1 MGAQIQTTLVRA
13 QLAELARAGDRTA
26 MRLLAELDSAPARD
40 EFADLKRRLSGHSV
54 TIRAALDKSVGA
66 SVRGLAQLD
75 NGVTRLTGNVA
86 GHTATVGAATL
97 KYAALAGGIAQ
108 ALGLM
113 GGLGAAA
120 GTAAGS
126 LLIVPAVGIAA
137 AAAVGALRLGVDGL
151 NDALSAETPAEYAKA
166 VKDFP
171 PAMRETTDAV
181 RALRPQLD
189 GLKLDVQAALFAGL
203 GGEVSRLGNR
213 YLPVL
218 RDGLVNIAEGYNQA
232 ARDAAGFAGEARTV
246 DDVRL
251 ILDNT
256 GQSVRALA
264 GGVAPLLR
272 AIRDI
277 AAVGSDFLPGFAS
290 GLGESTERFA
300 QFIATARETGQL
312 REWLS
317 AGLSALG
324 DLAGILGNLTRI
336 VFTILSAANAQ
347 GVGLLTTLHALTD
360 GMLAYLRSAEGA
372 LALSQIFGGL
382 GAVASALLP
391 LLVEVG
397 RVAGSVLAPAVA
409 QLGPMVAAGLGV
421 LVGAVEPAGR
431 VLAALAPL
439 AGVAAQA
446 LASLL
451 VPAVELLAGVT
462 AELAPAVSSLVGE
475 LVGGALAD
483 GVRTLAPA
491 LIGLAR
497 AAAPLV
503 VQLGQLL
510 VQAVNIAAPALANLL
525 RVLTPIA
532 AQIGGA
538 LLTALS
544 AVLPLVGQLAD
555 FWAQVLL
562 AGLTA
567 ALPVLPVIVSTVQ
580 RLAEVLSVG
589 LAAATPTL
597 VQIGQLL
604 GETLAVG
611 LTGLLPLLPPLVEGL
626 LRITTEGLL
635 PLTPV
640 LLQLVSELLPPLLQ
654 LFGLL
659 VPVVVQAT
667 GVLAT
672 WTSMMAGVAAE
683 ITSKLIPVLR
693 FLIDNVVGPVFQ
705 RIVDTVSGALTFL
718 QGLLD
723 LVMGVITGDWSRA
736 WSGVRDIVSGAW
748 QAIRNGA
755 DLATG
760 GLVSF
765 VASLPARL
773 LGALGDLGS
782 LLVEAGKNLIRGLL
796 RGIESMF
803 ASLRDKLTQLTN
815 LLPDWKGPPERDRV
829 LLRGNGRL
837 IMRGLLSG
845 LEAEE
850 PAVRAYLSDL
860 TAGIPRL
867 AASEDPSG
875 RTASERVITRSTTA
889 RDDSGTAPPDLGE
902 LVDAVR
908 ELAARPV
915 VVQVG
920 TTEIARATAEGD
932 RILSRR

>member
-1 MGAQIQTTLVRA
+1 MRA
-13 QLAELARAGDRTA
+13 QLAELARAGDQTA
-26 MRLLAELDSAPARD
+26 MRLLAQLDGRPA
-40 EFADLKRRLSGHSV
+40 EEGFAALRRRLSGHSV
-54 TIRAALDKSVGA
+54 TIHTVLDRSVGA

-75 NGVTRLTGNVA
+75 RGVTGLTGSITA
-86 GHTATVGAATL
+86 HTATVGAATL

-137 AAAVGALRLGVDGL
+137 AAAVQALKLGVDGL
-151 NDALSAETPAEYAKA
+151 NDALTADSAADYAKA

-181 RALRPQLD
+181 RALRPALD
-189 GLKLDVQAALFAGL
+189 GLKLDVQARLFEGL
-203 GGEVSRLGNR
+203 GGEVSRLGDR

-218 RDGLVNIAEGYNQA
+218 RDGLVGIAEGYNQA
-232 ARDAAGFAGEARTV
+232 ARQAAGFAGEARTV

-277 AAVGSDFLPGFAS
+277 AAVGSEFLPGFAS
-290 GLGESTERFA
+290 SLGEGAERFA

-324 DLAGILGNLTRI
+324 ELATLVGNLARI
-336 VFTILSAANAQ
+336 VFTVLSAANTQ
-347 GVGLLTTLHALTD
+347 GAGLLTTLNAVTGSMLTF
-360 GMLAYLRSAEGA
+360 LRSAEGT
-372 LALSQIFGGL
+372 LALQQIFGGL
-382 GAVASALLP
+382 GAVAAALLP
-391 LLVEVG
+391 LLSEVA
-397 RVAGSVLAPAVA
+397 RVAASVLAPAVA
-409 QLGPMVAAGLGV
+409 QLGPMVAQGLAV
-421 LVGAVEPAGR
+421 LVAGVEPAGR

-462 AELAPAVSSLVGE
+462 AELAPAVSLLVGE

-497 AAAPLV
+497 AAAPLI

-532 AQIGGA
+532 VQVGGA
-538 LLTALS
+538 LLTALA

-555 FWAQVLL
+555 VWAQVLL

-604 GETLAVG
+604 GETLTVG

-635 PLTPV
+635 PLTPL
-640 LLQLVSELLPPLLQ
+640 LLQLASELLPSVLQ
-654 LFGLL
+654 LVALL
-659 VPVVVQAT
+659 VPVIVQAT

-672 WTSMMAGVAAE
+672 WTAMFAAVATE
-683 ITSKLIPVLR
+683 VTSKLIPTLR
-693 FLIDNVVGPVFQ
+693 FLIDDVVAPIFA
-705 RIVDTVSGALTFL
+705 RIVDTVSGALRAI
-718 QGLLD
+718 QGVLD
-723 LVMGVITGDWSRA
+723 LAMGVITGDWSRA

-748 QAIRNGA
+748 QAIRSGV

-760 GLVSF
+760 GLISF
-765 VASLPARL
+765 VAGIPGRL

-796 RGIESMF
+796 RGIESMIN
-803 ASLRDKLTQLTN
+803 SLRDKLAQVTN
-815 LLPDWKGPPERDRV
+815 LLPSWKGPPERDRV

-860 TAGIPRL
+860 TARIPRM
-867 AASEDPSG
+867 AATEGTSG
-875 RTASERVITRSTTA
+875 RTAPERVITRSTTA
-889 RDDSGTAPPDLGE
+889 SEATGTTPPEWGD

-920 TTEIARATAEGD
+920 ATEIARATADGE

>member
-13 QLAELARAGDRTA
+13 QLAELARAGDQTA
-26 MRLLAELDSAPARD
+26 MRLLAQLDARPAEN
-40 EFADLKRRLSGHSV
+40 EFTALRRRLSGHSV
-54 TIRAALDKSVGA
+54 TIRAALDRSVGA

-75 NGVTRLTGNVA
+75 NGVTRLTGDITA
-86 GHTATVGAATL
+86 HTATVGDATL

-108 ALGLM
+108 ALSLM

-120 GTAAGS
+120 GTVAGS

-151 NDALSAETPAEYAKA
+151 NDALNAETPADYAKA

-171 PAMRETTDAV
+171 PGMRETTDAV

-189 GLKLDVQAALFAGL
+189 GLKLDVQARLFAGL
-203 GGEVSRLGNR
+203 GGEVSRLGDR

-218 RDGLVNIAEGYNQA
+218 RDGLVGIAEGYNQA
-232 ARDAAGFAGEARTV
+232 ARGAAGFAAEARTV

-277 AAVGSDFLPGFAS
+277 AAVGSEFLPGLAS
-290 GLGESTERFA
+290 ALGESTERFA

-324 DLAGILGNLTRI
+324 DLAGVLGNLARI
-336 VFTILSAANAQ
+336 VFTVLSAANTQ
-347 GVGLLTTLHALTD
+347 GAGLLQTLNAVT
-360 GMLAYLRSAEGA
+360 GSMLAFLRSAEGT
-372 LALSQIFGGL
+372 LALQQIFGGL

-391 LLVEVG
+391 LLAEVA
-397 RVAGSVLAPAVA
+397 RVAASILAPAIA
-409 QLGPMVAAGLGV
+409 QLGPMVAQGLAV
-421 LVGAVEPAGR
+421 LVGAAEPAGR

-451 VPAVELLAGVT
+451 VPAAELLAGVV
-462 AELAPAVSSLVGE
+462 AELAPAVFQLVGE

-483 GVRTLAPA
+483 GVRELAPA
-491 LIGLAR
+491 LIELAR
-497 AAAPLV
+497 ATAPLI

-510 VQAVNIAAPALANLL
+510 VQAVQIAAPALANLL

-532 AQIGGA
+532 AEIGGA

-555 FWAQVLL
+555 TWAQVLL
-562 AGLTA
+562 AGLQA

-580 RLAEVLSVG
+580 QLAEVLSVG
-589 LAAATPTL
+589 LATATPTL
-597 VQIGQLL
+597 VEIGRLL
-604 GETLAVG
+604 GETLSTALTG
-611 LTGLLPLLPPLVEGL
+611 LLPLVPPLAEALVRLWAEGLLPLLPPLLELGV
-626 LRITTEGLL
+626 TLL
-635 PLTPV
+635 PSV
-640 LLQLVSELLPPLLQ
+640 IDLVAALLP
-654 LFGLL
+654 
-659 VPVVVQAT
+659 VIVQAA
-667 GVLAT
+667 GVLTDWLKIWAAVAT
-672 WTSMMAGVAAE
+672 E
-683 ITSKLIPVLR
+683 ITENLIPVLR
-693 FLIDNVVGPVFQ
+693 FLLDNVVKPVVDN
-705 RIVDTVSGALTFL
+705 IVSTVSGGLQFL
-718 QGLLD
+718 KGLLD
-723 LVMGVITGDWSRA
+723 IAMGVITGDWSRA
-736 WSGVRDIVSGAW
+736 WQGVKDVVAGAFEFLW
-748 QAIRNGA
+748 GA
-755 DLATG
+755 VNTATG
-760 GLVSF
+760 GLLSLVADLPRKIVS
-765 VASLPARL
+765 
-773 LGALGDLGS
+773 GLGDLGS

-796 RGIESMF
+796 RGIESMIN
-803 ASLRDKLTQLTN
+803 SLRDKLRQVTN
-815 LLPDWKGPPERDRV
+815 LLPDWKGPPERDAK
-829 LLRGNGRL
+829 LLRGNGVL
-837 IMRGLLSG
+837 IMRGLLTG
-845 LEAEE
+845 LEAGE
-850 PAVRAYLSDL
+850 PAVREYLSDL
-860 TAGIPRL
+860 TASIPRM
-867 AASEDPSG
+867 AAPEAARG
-875 RTASERVITRSTTA
+875 RTAPERVITRNATNATGTT
-889 RDDSGTAPPDLGE
+889 PPDLGD

-920 TTEIARATAEGD
+920 ATEIARATADGE

>member
-13 QLAELARAGDRTA
+13 QLAALAREGDRTA
-26 MRLLAELDSAPARD
+26 LRLLAQLDSTAAEG
-40 EFADLKRRLSGHSV
+40 EFAALRRRLSGHTV
-54 TIRAALDKSVGA
+54 TIRAALDRSVGA
-66 SVRGLAQLD
+66 SVRGLARLD
-75 NGVTRLTGNVA
+75 HGVTRLTGSITA
-86 GHTATVGAATL
+86 HTATVGAATL
-97 KYAALAGGIAQ
+97 RYAALAGGIAQ

-126 LLIVPAVGIAA
+126 LLVVPAVGIAA
-137 AAAVGALRLGVDGL
+137 AAALGALRLGVDGL
-151 NDALSAETPAEYAKA
+151 NDALTAGTPADYAKA
-166 VKDFP
+166 VADFP

-189 GLKLDVQAALFAGL
+189 GLRLDVQTALFAGL
-203 GGEVSRLGNR
+203 GGEVSRLGDR

-218 RDGLVNIAEGYNQA
+218 RAGLVGIAQGYNQA
-232 ARDAAGFAGEARTV
+232 ARQAAGFAAEARTV

-256 GQSVRALA
+256 SSSVRALA
-264 GGVAPLLR
+264 GGIGPLLR
-272 AIRDI
+272 AVRDV

-290 GLGESTERFA
+290 GIGESTERFA
-300 QFIATARETGQL
+300 QFIATARQTGQL

-324 DLAGILGNLTRI
+324 DLANVLGNLARI
-336 VFTILSAANAQ
+336 VAAILSAANSQ
-347 GVGLLTTLHALTD
+347 GAGLLVTLHALTD
-360 GMLAYLRSAEGA
+360 GMLAYLRSAEGTR
-372 LALSQIFGGL
+372 ALSQFFSGL

-409 QLGPMVAAGLGV
+409 QLGPLVAAGLGV

-431 VLAALAPL
+431 VLAALVPL
-439 AGVAAQA
+439 AGTAAQA

-451 VPAVELLAGVT
+451 VPAIELLAGVT
-462 AELAPAVSSLVGE
+462 AELAPAVSVLVGE

-483 GVRTLAPA
+483 GVRELAPA
-491 LIGLAR
+491 LVGLAR
-497 AAAPLV
+497 AAAPLI

-532 AQIGGA
+532 AQVGGA

-555 FWAQVLL
+555 VWAQVLL
-562 AGLTA
+562 AGLQA
-567 ALPVLPVIVSTVQ
+567 ALPVLPVVVATVQ

-597 VQIGQLL
+597 VHIGQLL
-604 GETLAVG
+604 SVTLAVG
-611 LTGLLPLLPPLVEGL
+611 LQELLPLLPLLVEGL

-635 PLTPV
+635 PLTPL
-640 LLQLVSELLPPLLQ
+640 LLQLAVELLPSVLQ
-654 LFGLL
+654 LVTALT
-659 VPVVVQAT
+659 PVIVQAT
-667 GVLAT
+667 GVLTT
-672 WTSMMAGVAAE
+672 WTAMVAAVTAE
-683 ITSKLIPVLR
+683 VGSKLIPILR
-693 FLIDNVVGPVFQ
+693 FLIDNVVGPVFA
-705 RIVDTVSGALTFL
+705 RIVDTVSGALRAV
-718 QGLLD
+718 QGLIN
-723 LVMGVITGDWSRA
+723 LVMGVVTGDWSRA

-748 QAIRNGA
+748 QAIRSGV

-765 VASLPARL
+765 VAGIPGRL

-782 LLVEAGKNLIRGLL
+782 LLVEAGKDVIRGLL
-796 RGIESMF
+796 RGIESMIN
-803 ASLRDKLTQLTN
+803 SVRDRLRQVTD
-815 LLPDWKGPPERDRV
+815 LLPDWKGPPSRDRTI
-829 LLRGNGRL
+829 LHGNGRL
-837 IMRGLLSG
+837 IMRGLLAG
-845 LEAEE
+845 LEAET

-860 TAGIPRL
+860 TASIPRL
-867 AASEDPSG
+867 AAPEQVRARIGPDRAAAPSAV
-875 RTASERVITRSTTA
+875 TVAPLS
-889 RDDSGTAPPDLGE
+889 APPDWGE

-920 TTEIARATAEGD
+920 ATEIARATAEGD

>member
-1 MGAQIQTTLVRA
+1 
-13 QLAELARAGDRTA
+13 
-26 MRLLAELDSAPARD
+26 MRLLAELDTAPARD
-40 EFADLKRRLSGHSV
+40 EFADLKRRLSGHTV
-54 TIRAALDKSVGA
+54 TVRTVLDRSVGA

-75 NGVTRLTGNVA
+75 NGVTRLTGSII

-108 ALGLM
+108 TLGLM
-113 GGLGAAA
+113 GGLGTAA

-151 NDALSAETPAEYAKA
+151 NDALDAETPAEYAKA

-189 GLKLDVQAALFAGL
+189 GLKLDVQARLFAGL
-203 GGEVSRLGNR
+203 GGEVSRLGDR

-218 RDGLVNIAEGYNQA
+218 RDGLVGITEGYNQA
-232 ARDAAGFAGEARTV
+232 ARGAAGFAGEARTV

-324 DLAGILGNLTRI
+324 DLANVLGNVVRI
-336 VFTILSAANAQ
+336 VFTVLSAANTQ
-347 GVGLLTTLHALTD
+347 GAGLLQTLNTVT
-360 GMLAYLRSAEGA
+360 GSMLAFLRSAEGT
-372 LALSQIFGGL
+372 LALQQIFGGL

-391 LLVEVG
+391 LLAEVA
-397 RVAGSVLAPAVA
+397 RVAASVLAPAIA
-409 QLGPMVAAGLGV
+409 QLGPMVAQGLGV
-421 LVGAVEPAGR
+421 LVAGIEPAGR
-431 VLAALAPL
+431 ILAALAPL

-451 VPAVELLAGVT
+451 VPALQVLAGVA
-462 AELAPAVSSLVGE
+462 AELAPALSVLVGE

-483 GVRTLAPA
+483 GVRELAPA

-497 AAAPLV
+497 AAAPLI

-555 FWAQVLL
+555 VWAQVLL

-597 VQIGQLL
+597 VHIGQLL
-604 GETLAVG
+604 GETLTVG

-654 LFGLL
+654 LVQLL
-659 VPVVVQAT
+659 VPVIVQAA

-672 WTSMMAGVAAE
+672 WTAMIAGVAAE

-693 FLIDNVVGPVFQ
+693 FLIDNVVGPVFA
-705 RIVDTVSGALTFL
+705 RIVDTVSGALRAV
-718 QGLLD
+718 QGVLD
-723 LVMGVITGDWSRA
+723 LVMGVVTGDWSRA

-748 QAIRNGA
+748 QAIRSGV
-755 DLATG
+755 DVATG

-765 VASLPARL
+765 VAGIPSRL

-796 RGIESMF
+796 RGIESMIN
-803 ASLRDKLTQLTN
+803 SLRDKLGQVTD
-815 LLPDWKGPPERDRV
+815 LLPDWKGPPERDAK
-829 LLRGNGRL
+829 LLRGNGVL

-860 TAGIPRL
+860 TDSIPRM
-867 AASEDPSG
+867 AAPETARG
-875 RTASERVITRSTTA
+875 RTAPDRVITRSTNA
-889 RDDSGTAPPDLGE
+889 SDAAGTAQPDLGE

-920 TTEIARATAEGD
+920 ATEIARATADGE